1 MAGAWGGGLEEG
13 GGGHLGGG
21 LNHLPVGIP
30 ELVQPV
36 RRAETCGPGAD
47 DDDPRVV
54 SELGRRV
61 GLRSER
67 RSRVHER
74 VD

>member
-1 MAGAWGGGLEEG
+1 MGGGARRG
-13 GGGHLGGG
+13 RRVHLGGG

>member
-1 MAGAWGGGLEEG
+1 MGGGARRG
-13 GGGHLGGG
+13 RRGPLGGG